1 MIVSSKSGKPI
12 IFAVNH
18 DKYVVVLFYFR
29 TSINNLVIEN
39 DEKMVFEDVL
49 MRILLKLSQEDGV
62 LVACGEKCLAT
73 MRVDV
78 IKQT

>member
-1 MIVSSKSGKPI
+1 
-12 IFAVNH
+12 
-18 DKYVVVLFYFR
+18 
-29 TSINNLVIEN
+29 
-39 DEKMVFEDVL
+39 MVFEDVL

-62 LVACGEKCLAT
+62 LVACGEKCLVT